1 MEMIGN
7 VLIISLKEGVLLRGV
22 DRKLKNSGI
31 ESSYIGIESK
41 TIESFKDK
49 TDVYIIILTE
59 NIRDLKK
66 CIGTIK
72 EICERMDKTV
82 IVIGTK
88 FETAE
93 MKKAFPDLQVSMWYE
108 KNVELDSL
116 KEYIERE
123 LKRKAEYEIDKD
135 CMRSILLVDD
145 DPAYARMVRE
155 WLKDSYHVSIVTSG
169 IQAIKYLVN
178 NKVDLIFL
186 DYEMP
191 ITNGPQVF
199 EMLRSESSTEDVPIV
214 FLTGVGDKDNVM
226 KVMSLGPDGYLL
238 KTDTGKQLKSYLDD
252 FFSKY

>member
-1 MEMIGN
+1 MDTIGN

-22 DRKLKNSGI
+22 NRKLQNCGI
-31 ESSYIGIESK
+31 HSTYIGTDVS
-41 TIESFKDK
+41 TIETFKDK

-66 CIGTIK
+66 SINTIK
-72 EICERMDKTV
+72 DTTDKMDKTV
-82 IVIGTK
+82 IVIGSK

-93 MKKAFPDLQVSMWYE
+93 MRKAFPSLHVSAWYE
-108 KNVELDSL
+108 KTVDLERLRN
-116 KEYIERE
+116 YIDDE
-123 LKRKAEYEIDKD
+123 LKRKAEYETDKENKKN
-135 CMRSILLVDD
+135 ILLVDD
-145 DPAYARMVRE
+145 DPTYSRMVRE

-199 EMLRSESSTEDVPIV
+199 EMLRSEPSTEDVPIV
-214 FLTGVGDKDNVM
+214 FLTGVGDKENVM
-226 KVMSLGPDGYLL
+226 KVMSLGPDGYIL
-238 KTDTGKQLKSYLDD
+238 KTKTGQDLIDYLND
-252 FFSKY
+252 FFK